1 MTAPESDSSPGDWLV
16 DELARARAPPP
27 PPLFIDFEASGLHA
41 KSFPV
46 ELGWCDPAAFDA
58 AQDRLIKP
66 TPRWLATHWD
76 PAAERI
82 HGIDRDRLCKHGNP
96 AAAVVKALRAAAA
109 GRRVYSDNVGH
120 DERWLNELCR
130 AARFEPGE
138 DLKVWCANILFRDLA
153 ARRGLDLAEVT
164 RRAKEI
170 APVTHK
176 AADDA
181 RHLAAVY
188 RLLTAP

>member
-1 MTAPESDSSPGDWLV
+1 MTAPKFDSGPDDWLV
-16 DELARARAPPP
+16 HELARARAPAP

-41 KSFPV
+41 RSFPL
-46 ELGWCDPAAFDA
+46 ELGWCDPATCDA
-58 AQDRLIKP
+58 AQDHLIKP
-66 TPRWLATHWD
+66 TADWLATYWD

-82 HGIDRDRLCKHGNP
+82 HGIDRDRLCENGHP
-96 AAAVVKALRAAAA
+96 PVAVVKALRAAAS

-120 DERWLNELCR
+120 DERWLTALCR
-130 AARFEPGE
+130 AARFEPSE

-153 ARRGLDLAEVT
+153 AHRGLDLTEVT
-164 RRAKEI
+164 RQAKEI

-181 RHLAAVY
+181 RHLAVVY